1 MINSYNLNN
10 FKSFDSA
17 TLEFTNLNVLSGI
30 NGSGKSSVIQSLLLL
45 KSYFEYQSPDYN
57 VISLNNTYCQLGK
70 VQDVFHEG
78 AEDQLIKL
86 VLKINNTEYSFSFNL
101 DLEDFGLDYLQLDL
115 VPDDKTEINGFFDQI
130 YYLQASRVGPAV
142 LQEKNDFKVRNLKDI
157 GISGEYVYHYLNF
170 FGKQPIEIQERL
182 HINAVNNS
190 LIENTNKWLQDICPG
205 ISLKTDYIDGTD
217 LVGLN
222 YSFERKL
229 GVSNNYRSTNV
240 GFGISYV
247 LPVIV
252 QCLKAEKGDLLIIDT
267 PEAHLHPQ
275 GQSKLGELFSKTAS
289 DGVQVIVETHSDHV
303 INGIR
308 KSVVTGFIEPTD
320 VNFYFFEMADSGN
333 AISSHTNI
341 LSPKLDKNAKF
352 DFWPDGFFDEWTKS
366 LDQILRAQQ

>member
-1 MINSYNLNN
+1 MINSYELKN

-17 TLEFTNLNVLSGI
+17 KLAFTKLNILSGI

-45 KSYFEYQSPDYN
+45 KSYYEYQSSDYN
-57 VISLNNTYCQLGK
+57 IINLNNNYCQLGK

-78 AEDQLIKL
+78 AEDQKIEL
-86 VLKINNTEYSFSFNL
+86 VLEIDKKDFLYSFDL
-101 DLEDFGLDYLQLDL
+101 DLEEFGLDYLQF
-115 VPDDKTEINGFFDQI
+115 ENGIHKKSEVSEFFDNI
-130 YYLQASRVGPAV
+130 HYLQANRMSPAV
-142 LQEKNDFKVRNLKDI
+142 LQEKNDYKVRNLRDI
-157 GISGEYVYHYLNF
+157 GISGEFVYHYLNI
-170 FGKQPIEIQERL
+170 FGKQSINIQERL
-182 HINAVNNS
+182 HLNAVNS
-190 LIENTNKWLQDICPG
+190 TLIENTIKWLQNICPN
-205 ISLKTDYIDGTD
+205 ISLNTDYIDGTD

-229 GVSNNYRSTNV
+229 GISNNYRSTNV

-308 KSVVTGFIEPTD
+308 KSVVTEFISPDD
-320 VNFYFFEMADSGN
+320 VNFYFFEMIDSEN
-333 AISSHTNI
+333 DISSHTNI

-366 LDQILRAQQ
+366 LNQILRAQQ